1 MNQGFALDRSN
12 AKLLGVCSGFA
23 RWTGWNL
30 MLVRI
35 GLVALTVFALGPVAL
50 LAYLL
55 IGWIASN

>member
-12 AKLLGVCSGFA
+12 AKLLGVCSGLA
-23 RWTGWNL
+23 RWTGWNV

-35 GLVALTVFALGPVAL
+35 GFVALTLFALGPVAV

-55 IGWIASN
+55 TGWIASE